1 MSYNTIQ
8 YLDKYIVSL
17 TYNFILCDK
26 GSLNRGL
33 VELFNLWLRMFLL
46 SPSKIDF
53 KETLLYFII

>member
-26 GSLNRGL
+26 GGLNRGL
-33 VELFNLWLRMFLL
+33 VELFIFDYVCFYYHQVKLIL
-46 SPSKIDF
+46 K
-53 KETLLYFII
+53 KTVLYFIF